1 MTSSPSTKVCSLA
14 FELEQLEHAA
24 EAATVLTNLVRDN
37 RAANHDEATKIPVL
51 SGAVVS
57 LLGSRLRDLRRV
69 VRGQRDPAEFWSPA
83 CDTAPTMEAG
93 DDADVRFPAWSDG
106 ERRSQTVRRRRVPST
121 RNHEGR
127 VSPKRRPETGRFW
140 NRSTKTPTT
149 SSRP

>member
-69 VRGQRDPAEFWSPA
+69 VRGQRD
-83 CDTAPTMEAG
+83 
-93 DDADVRFPAWSDG
+93 
-106 ERRSQTVRRRRVPST
+106 
-121 RNHEGR
+121 
-127 VSPKRRPETGRFW
+127 
-140 NRSTKTPTT
+140 
-149 SSRP
+149 SSRVLVTRLRYRTDDGGWR